1 MRKLITLMLL
11 LTLFFS
17 AVNTSAH
24 GGEEGTVE
32 DVFYKAPKLNS
43 SITIDGDEED
53 WEGVPAIEIE
63 LYSWTGVEVEDKFV
77 IDFKVA
83 YDSNYIYYLVE
94 IADHY
99 AFNASDSALTP
110 ALGIATSI
118 NATTAAHMG
127 APDATDLATSTG
139 MVDIM
144 HWDIQTEPGVVV
156 GGNSTS
162 GQGEGNLDDE
172 YATIPANRYAD
183 DGSRGENSYTGTYI
197 HSNATQGAEG
207 HYTFEIRRDLTT
219 DDPNDAQYIE
229 GQQYEF
235 NVAYWTPDQSEDGW
249 SPTGHFTY
257 AARIF
262 IGLGVVPTEPVTE
275 TSGLPFATP
284 AVIVLALIAV
294 PLIRRRK
301 QN

>member
-1 MRKLITLMLL
+1 MRKLITLILL

-17 AVNTSAH
+17 AVSTSAH

-43 SITIDGDEED
+43 SIAIDGDESD
-53 WEGVPAIEIE
+53 WEDVPAMEIE
-63 LYSWTGVEVEDKFV
+63 LYSWIGVEVEEEFV

-83 YDSNYIYYLVE
+83 YDSESIYYLVE

-99 AFNASDSALTP
+99 AFNATNSALTP

-118 NATTAAHMG
+118 NASTAAHMG
-127 APDATDLATSTG
+127 APSATELGTSTG
-139 MVDIM
+139 AVDIM

-172 YATIPANRYAD
+172 YATVPSNRYAD
-183 DGSRGENSYTGTYI
+183 NVENSYTGTYI

-207 HYTFEIRRDLTT
+207 HYTFEIKRDLTT
-219 DDPNDAQYIE
+219 DDPNDVQFVE

-235 NVAYWTPDQSEDGW
+235 NIAYWTPEQSEDGW

-257 AARIF
+257 GARIF

-275 TSGLPFATP
+275 TNGLPFATP
-284 AVIVLALIAV
+284 LMIMLALISV
-294 PLIRRRK
+294 PLIRRRLR
-301 QN
+301 